1 MDSSG
6 AILNDIVT
14 SHNRHFDGDIE
25 NKIATWSDEQNM
37 CLLYSNGRIA
47 SCGFDSNW
55 WEKTTDEQSEIMPP
69 FCQMDFRLPF
79 RHYGGKLTFAVLTY
93 EECLAYRARMQKLVD

>member
-6 AILNDIVT
+6 VIQNDIII
-14 SHNRHFDGDIE
+14 SHNNYFEGDIV
-25 NKIATWSDEQNM
+25 NKIATWSEKQNM

-47 SCGFDSNW
+47 TCGFDLNW
-55 WEKTTDEQSEIMPP
+55 WKKTTDEQSEIMPS
-69 FCQMDFRLPF
+69 FCNLQIRLPF

-93 EECLAYRARMQKLVD
+93 QECLAYRARMEKLVD

>member
-25 NKIATWSDEQNM
+25 NKIPTWSDEQNM

-47 SCGFDSNW
+47 SCGFDSKW
-55 WEKTTDEQSEIMPP
+55 WEKL
-69 FCQMDFRLPF
+69 QMNSL
-79 RHYGGKLTFAVLTY
+79 K
-93 EECLAYRARMQKLVD
+93 